1 MIKQHWAQKVVKKAS
16 SIIKAEVLITNR
28 GGQIIATSNPD
39 RVGEVHQA
47 ARHSIERNL
56 PIDIELED
64 MSFGTRN
71 ILVLFFLSNYM
82 EEFTVPYL
90 SVAILMKY
98 VLIHIY

>member
-64 MSFGTRN
+64 MSLERATSWCYSSYRTTWKS
-71 ILVLFFLSNYM
+71 LRCPTCQWQS
-82 EEFTVPYL
+82 
-90 SVAILMKY
+90 
-98 VLIHIY
+98 

>member
-47 ARHSIERNL
+47 ARHS
-56 PIDIELED
+56 
-64 MSFGTRN
+64 
-71 ILVLFFLSNYM
+71 
-82 EEFTVPYL
+82 
-90 SVAILMKY
+90 
-98 VLIHIY
+98 